1 MHTLRGQSQLD
12 SCRVMPLLRTKKI
25 QLRLKRV
32 SVIIDKDKNIKMEK
46 KITHIFVYF
55 NKKRIILQT
64 MTNTLP
70 ALDSIGF
77 PLCVIV

>member
-46 KITHIFVYF
+46 KLHTYLY
-55 NKKRIILQT
+55 ILTKSELFYKQ
-64 MTNTLP
+64 
-70 ALDSIGF
+70 
-77 PLCVIV
+77 

>member
-46 KITHIFVYF
+46 KNYTHTYLY
-55 NKKRIILQT
+55 ILTKSELFYKQ
-64 MTNTLP
+64 
-70 ALDSIGF
+70 
-77 PLCVIV
+77 